1 MILYPIKKITEP
13 EMDSS
18 DFFSTFKSF
27 NEYFMVWLW
36 LYRSIRSVKI
46 DRAFEKLLKS
56 TLYSSCPLCHY
67 TLVILFDFFEEPYID
82 IQAKFLF
89 ALPNYLYNFL
99 NSHLFLIITYQLIF
113 P

>member
-13 EMDSS
+13 EMDPS

-67 TLVILFDFFEEPYID
+67 TLVILFHFFEEPYID
-82 IQAKFLF
+82 IQSKFVF
-89 ALPNYLYNFL
+89 AIANYLYNFL